1 MATNNKD
8 DLARNKE
15 MVLAAIK
22 SINRGDKASQIV
34 YTSKFKGF
42 CKTDTM
48 DAFLHACDDY
58 FTIFFEVR
66 TIEEEESAKNSAER
80 RDALADGKGRQW
92 TATPPTAP
100 AALRARRPP
109 RQGPQMRPSGCS
121 KEEEKRT
128 RLRKMALVYASILMS
143 NSNYAN
149 TQQERQFFE
158 SVYDFAKRVLFTRN
172 NRKHWHAIEN
182 ELDRIFRSPHF
193 NLSQRKNDQNLK
205 GGSSTTQ
212 ISFKEMY
219 EKRLGTDGG
228 HGSLGGSV
236 STRRSQIH
244 QALTMRSPIISEI
257 FPTAKDRAARAA
269 RCRRRRSRPSAPRSC
284 RSLARRMAACSAPPA
299 SRRTTP
305 CAAPAAA
312 TPTPRSQCCRA
323 RRRWRRR
330 CRRRRGR
337 LPSWRTECEM
347 GVRRAVR
354 CSTRAALADVE
365 RAPRLCMRARASAR
379 PLVIVLALA
388 SRGCARYH
396 MEMHRGCTP
405 VVCQQ
410 VLL

>member
-80 RDALADGKGRQW
+80 RDALADGK
-92 TATPPTAP
+92 APPVDGDAADGTGGSAGAP
-100 AALRARRPP
+100 AAAAGTSDETKRLLRE
-109 RQGPQMRPSGCS
+109 

-269 RCRRRRSRPSAPRSC
+269 
-284 RSLARRMAACSAPPA
+284 
-299 SRRTTP
+299 
-305 CAAPAAA
+305 
-312 TPTPRSQCCRA
+312 
-323 RRRWRRR
+323 
-330 CRRRRGR
+330 
-337 LPSWRTECEM
+337 EM
-347 GVRRAVR
+347 QAEALEAE
-354 CSTRAALADVE
+354 RAALVSLAGSEDGGLFGATRESSHHSMRRAGSRDTHPPEPVLQGEEAMEAQVQEAERQIAFMADG
-365 RAPRLCMRARASAR
+365 M
-379 PLVIVLALA
+379 
-388 SRGCARYH
+388 
-396 MEMHRGCTP
+396 
-405 VVCQQ
+405 
-410 VLL
+410 

>member
-1 MATNNKD
+1 MD
-8 DLARNKE
+8 
-15 MVLAAIK
+15 
-22 SINRGDKASQIV
+22 GDA
-34 YTSKFKGF
+34 
-42 CKTDTM
+42 
-48 DAFLHACDDY
+48 
-58 FTIFFEVR
+58 
-66 TIEEEESAKNSAER
+66 
-80 RDALADGKGRQW
+80 ADGTGGS
-92 TATPPTAP
+92 AGAP
-100 AALRARRPP
+100 AAAAGTSDETKLLLRE
-109 RQGPQMRPSGCS
+109 

-257 FPTAKDRAARAA
+257 FPTAKDAPRARQ

-312 TPTPRSQCCRA
+312 TPTPEPVLQGEEAMEAQVQEAERQIA
-323 RRRWRRR
+323 F
-330 CRRRRGR
+330 
-337 LPSWRTECEM
+337 M
-347 GVRRAVR
+347 
-354 CSTRAALADVE
+354 ADG
-365 RAPRLCMRARASAR
+365 M
-379 PLVIVLALA
+379 
-388 SRGCARYH
+388 
-396 MEMHRGCTP
+396 
-405 VVCQQ
+405 
-410 VLL
+410 